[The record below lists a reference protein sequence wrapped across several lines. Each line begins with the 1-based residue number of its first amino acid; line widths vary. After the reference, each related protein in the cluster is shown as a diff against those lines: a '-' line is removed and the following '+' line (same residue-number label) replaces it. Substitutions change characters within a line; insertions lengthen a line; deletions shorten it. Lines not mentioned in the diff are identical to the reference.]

1 MFTMKTIAILLF
13 LLILFSCTTN
23 NHTSNADVVRDTV
36 IINKKEIDTVY
47 IKSNIH
53 NNKETA
59 AYFILERLPNW
70 FVETEIL
77 NGLKIKNQI
86 EIDNRMNPL
95 YLEADFNGDGDLDI
109 AIPIKNIDSQKEGFA
124 IIHGKTNE
132 IHIIAAGKKVKNA
145 LSDDMNYIDIWKINR
160 NEINEA
166 GLEENTGTGTK
177 GELILKNPSL
187 QIEKSEL
194 GGGLIYWD
202 GMKYAYFHQTC

>member
-1 MFTMKTIAILLF
+1 MMKTIAILLF

-70 FVETEIL
+70 FVETDIL

-109 AIPIKNIDSQKEGFA
+109 VIPIKNIDSQKVGFA
-124 IIHGKTNE
+124 IIHGKTN
-132 IHIIAAGKKVKNA
+132 K
-145 LSDDMNYIDIWKINR
+145 S
-160 NEINEA
+160 
-166 GLEENTGTGTK
+166 
-177 GELILKNPSL
+177 IL
-187 QIEKSEL
+187 
-194 GGGLIYWD
+194 
-202 GMKYAYFHQTC
+202 